1 MARAL
6 TIQSTRRVVLA
17 VVDDLMFSSRIST
30 AARAAGVTVRFAR
43 SPEAALTAARE
54 EVPALIILDL
64 NSARTAPL
72 AIVAALR
79 ADPPLAAVPT
89 LGFVSHVDTATIE
102 AARQAGVDRI
112 LARSAFVTQLPQVL
126 GGPDEPA

>member
-1 MARAL
+1 M
-6 TIQSTRRVVLA
+6 RVVLA
-17 VVDDLMFSSRIST
+17 VVDDLMFSSRIS
-30 AARAAGVTVRFAR
+30 AAAKAAGVAVRFAR
-43 SPEAALTAARE
+43 SPDAVLTATRE
-54 EVPALIILDL
+54 EVPALVILDL

-72 AIVAALR
+72 DIVAALR
-79 ADPPLAAVPT
+79 ADPALATIPT

-112 LARSAFVTQLPQVL
+112 LARSAFVAQLPQVL